1 MMMRSKRLI
10 AETITLAVMGGGIL
24 MVWQP
29 WVHALFAWGFPVTII
44 GIVSFIVAAHLPEGE
59 AERD

>member
-1 MMMRSKRLI
+1 MPGKRLI
-10 AETITLAVMGGGIL
+10 AETITLLIMGGGIL

-29 WVHALFAWGFPVTII
+29 WFHWMFAWGFPVTIV

-59 AERD
+59 AERE